1 MTIFASAPPMAMLGL
16 AGGFYGA
23 LVAMVLVNLI
33 DWIVMSVFIGERQK
47 RAPEEMQA
55 RVGISGRMLM
65 TASMTVGTAIA
76 SGLSAYMSLRELF
89 VAMAIATVLVGVLAV
104 PLVRRATRRH
114 AVA

>member
-1 MTIFASAPPMAMLGL
+1 MAMLGL

-23 LVAMVLVNLI
+23 LIANVLVNLI

-47 RAPEEMQA
+47 RAPDEMQA

-76 SGLSAYMSLRELF
+76 SGLSAYITLRALF
-89 VAMAIATVLVGVLAV
+89 VAMAIATVLVGVVAV

-114 AVA
+114 ALA